1 MTCPTDAELLGF
13 ADGSLAPEPRKV
25 IGAHLDTCPSCLEI
39 VAAVL
44 RSSAPGGAS
53 EGRSTSSTPQSPLLA
68 DGAPRYVPG
77 AEIARGGM
85 GRILAAED
93 RLLGR
98 PVALKRMRTAADDL
112 EKRFL
117 REQRITARL
126 QHPAIVP
133 IYDAGVLEGG
143 DPFFVMR
150 LVKGESLDRAV
161 AKATSMDERLRLLAA
176 VIGVV
181 DAVAYAH
188 GERVVHRDLK
198 PQNILIGP
206 FGEVVVLDWG
216 LARELERTDPNDG
229 TGALTR
235 SDDPGDAS
243 DDPAATRAGEV
254 LGTPGYMAPEQSD
267 GRAADTRSDV
277 YGLGAVLYH
286 VLTGGAP
293 HAERS
298 TTTADPSNREAA
310 LPIRDRAPAAPL
322 DLLAIVDRAMATDP
336 DARYASARELAEDL
350 KRWQAGRLVEA
361 HRYSP
366 GDLVRRF
373 IRRYRAPLLVAM
385 AALVVLVTLGGLSL
399 ERIFAE
405 RARALSEQ
413 ARAEGALHRA
423 EEQRVAAETLVSF
436 ILGDLRSRL
445 ERVGRLDA
453 LAGVAKAVM
462 GYQDRAPAAEDVAT
476 LLRRS
481 EVAGLAGDVAFANGD
496 LDAADASYARSA
508 AAADAANQKQV
519 SPEARCRAALRLGDV
534 RKRRGEL
541 DAATEHYQR
550 CIELARDVGGPASKE
565 LSVRGWLALGE
576 MAKIRGE
583 LPAARKIL
591 EDARPVAVSLA
602 AEAGGPA
609 ADASHLLFTLHSDL
623 AQTLFIAGEVAAARD
638 EAGLAVELA
647 RARRDARADDANARY
662 DHARAL
668 ALLGLAE
675 QTGGDLV
682 TPEARYREAL
692 AEHRLLAARDPS
704 NADWQRAVGVDADR
718 MGSLMNLRGDRRAAI
733 PWLKESA
740 EVSVRVSE
748 IAPENL
754 EWKRDIFIS
763 RLALG
768 AVLVELGELDEARK
782 ELTQALKIQEELMA
796 AAPGAGRS
804 ARELGMVLL
813 SLGEVEFKAGRP
825 EAGRAALERSIA
837 VEKEYLRSVDT
848 APVRQDLAGS
858 LLLLAKNEEGA
869 AALGHIEEAVA
880 ILAPVRNMAAANP
893 GLDTLIKQ
901 ADEALAK
908 AKRK

>member
-1 MTCPTDAELLGF
+1 M
-13 ADGSLAPEPRKV
+13 
-25 IGAHLDTCPSCLEI
+25 
-39 VAAVL
+39 
-44 RSSAPGGAS
+44 
-53 EGRSTSSTPQSPLLA
+53 
-68 DGAPRYVPG
+68 PG

-93 RLLGR
+93 RLLER
-98 PVALKRMRTAADDL
+98 RVALKRMRATGDDL

-161 AKATSMDERLRLLAA
+161 AKSKSMDERLRLLAT
-176 VIGVV
+176 VIGAV

-188 GERVVHRDLK
+188 GEHVVHRDLK
-198 PQNILIGP
+198 PQNILLGP

-216 LARELERTDPNDG
+216 LARELDSSRASDENGEDPRAEG
-229 TGALTR
+229 TSAG
-235 SDDPGDAS
+235 PS
-243 DDPAATRAGEV
+243 DDPAATRAGDV
-254 LGTPGYMAPEQSD
+254 LGTLGYMAPEQSD
-267 GRAADTRSDV
+267 GRPADTRSDV

-286 VLTGGAP
+286 VLAGGAP

-298 TTTADPSNREAA
+298 TTSGEVLAREAA
-310 LPIRDRAPAAPL
+310 PPLRERAPLAPL
-322 DLLAIVDRAMATDP
+322 DLVAIIERAMATDP

-373 IRRYRAPLLVAM
+373 VRRYRAPLLVA
-385 AALVVLVTLGGLSL
+385 ATALLVLVTMGALAFS
-399 ERIFAE
+399 RIVAE
-405 RARALSEQ
+405 RALAVAERSRAQ
-413 ARAEGALHRA
+413 TALEHA
-423 EEQRVAAETLVSF
+423 EEQRIAAETLVGF
-436 ILGDLRSRL
+436 ILGDLRGRL

-453 LAGVAKAVM
+453 LSGVAKAVM
-462 GYQDRAPAAEDVAT
+462 TYQDRSPAAHDAAT
-476 LLRRS
+476 WLRRS

-496 LDAADASYARSA
+496 LDAAEESYARSEA
-508 AAADAANQKQV
+508 AAGEASRTQSA
-519 SPEARCRAALRLGDV
+519 PEAHCRAALRLGDV

-541 DAATEHYQR
+541 DAATQR
-550 CIELARDVGGPASKE
+550 YDSCVALARDLGGPVGRE
-565 LSVRGWLALGE
+565 LSVRAWLALAE

-591 EDARPVAVSLA
+591 EDARAIAVDVAA
-602 AEAGGPA
+602 DAGGPA

-623 AQTLFIAGEVAAARD
+623 AQTSFLAGDVRAARD
-638 EAGLAVELA
+638 EATAAVDLA
-647 RARRDARADDANARY
+647 RARRGARADDAGARFDY
-662 DHARAL
+662 ARAL

-718 MGSLMNLRGDRRAAI
+718 MGNLMNLRGDRRAAL
-733 PWLKESA
+733 PWLRESV
-740 EVSVRVSE
+740 EVSMRVSE
-748 IAPENL
+748 IAPNNL

-768 AVLVELGELDEARK
+768 AALAELGELDEARK
-782 ELTQALKIQEELMA
+782 ELTAALKIQEELMA
-796 AAPGAGRS
+796 VAPGAGRA
-804 ARELGMVLL
+804 ARELGLVLL
-813 SLGEVEFKAGRP
+813 SLGEVELKAGRP

-837 VEKEYLRSVDT
+837 VGKEHLRAVDT
-848 APVRQDLAGS
+848 AAVRQDLAGA
-858 LLLLAKNEEGA
+858 LLLLAVNEEGS
-869 AALGHIEEAVA
+869 AALGHLEDAVA
-880 ILAPVRNMAAANP
+880 TLDPVRGLAVANP
-893 GLDTLIKQ
+893 GLSDLIEQ

-908 AKRK
+908 ARRAKR